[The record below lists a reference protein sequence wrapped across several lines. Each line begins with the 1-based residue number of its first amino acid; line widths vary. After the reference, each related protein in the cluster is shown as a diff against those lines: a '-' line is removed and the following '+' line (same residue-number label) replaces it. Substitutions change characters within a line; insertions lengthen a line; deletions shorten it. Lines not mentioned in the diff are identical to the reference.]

1 MRQINRSEAP
11 LFQVRNHHSAT
22 SGQSPHIDD
31 LRPNQYL
38 GYFENEHRE
47 QVVFV
52 YDRDSD
58 QGILYLGDAGWETPH
73 AVVNGAVPDLTLS
86 ETELRWL
93 HACWQAATARHKE
106 ARQ

>member
-58 QGILYLGDAGWETPH
+58 QGILYLATLAGR
-73 AVVNGAVPDLTLS
+73 
-86 ETELRWL
+86 LRTRWSM
-93 HACWQAATARHKE
+93 ARCPI
-106 ARQ
+106 